1 MAWPH
6 PTMAERIVVSQ
17 HLSVMFDA
25 SPERPLAAIVEIDN
39 VVRDTING
47 LLGTVVPDDA
57 PLMGAG
63 LDSIAATEL
72 VSTLG

>member
-1 MAWPH
+1 
-6 PTMAERIVVSQ
+6 
-17 HLSVMFDA
+17 MFDA